1 MKNTMPNLK
10 TSLKMGF
17 ARKAEQMR
25 NTSCS
30 VLFFC
35 STLSIFAAA
44 PVAPIVP
51 WDSPEDN
58 GVLLHSGWQLR
69 DIPSLNCSDMN
80 TAGTTVSKA
89 AFVPSGWMQ
98 ATVPGTILACMVNN
112 GTFPDP
118 NYGKNMEIIQARFVN
133 TDYVYQTRF
142 QVQASCSGRR
152 IWLNYEGISRNA
164 IVFVNGTKV
173 GMINGVWTRGK
184 FDITSCVN
192 ADGKN
197 GLAVIIRKGTSS
209 SDNPDTDKGQGFSG
223 HNLQGNECHPAIPG
237 DGNGIYAEVYLTS
250 TGNIRIVDPFVS
262 SDLPLPATSPAKLT
276 IRTEL
281 QNLTATPQSGTVKGT
296 IGAIAFQQ
304 EVSLAPN
311 ATKTVT
317 FSPETHPGLSI
328 ASPRLWWPN
337 GYGDPNLHTLKL
349 AVQMKDASISDSKT
363 LNFGIR
369 EVTYDTS
376 GDPSNLK
383 IRVNGVPI
391 FCRGGNWMSPDL
403 FMRFDAVKA
412 DIDAR
417 FHKEMGFTMIRFWKG
432 QVPFRQAFEANDRYG
447 ILTWCEWNGLGGES
461 YTEHNMWGYGGIRN
475 PESIEGLRDMLKRV
489 RKHPS
494 VVIHVG
500 NNEQPSPPDGMALF
514 KAQMNELHP
523 DMLFV
528 DHSASLP
535 IHNYSGPWS
544 VTDPVWY
551 WNYGEKLGLYSEI
564 GLPHVLSIESM
575 RAMMPEADLWPIN
588 STGMW
593 SYHQIDSKNTDGNQY
608 LAKINTQYGPSKN
621 IEQFCAKAAALNYEN
636 NRAIMEGAANSMW
649 NRCGGVLLWMSKSAW
664 ANLNWSTYDYYY
676 GVDGTYFGNKKA
688 CEPLHIQWDIRNWN
702 VSVIN
707 ATLKTQSGLTAVA
720 EVYNSDAKLKS
731 TRSAPVNAAANSKT
745 AAFTIAKPDGLTPVH
760 FIKLLLKHGNDV
772 ISENFYWNGNTYL
785 DYTRLDSLPQ
795 ANLELSAKAKASGD
809 ETVVAAT
816 LCNATQSIAFMPRL
830 CLVRATSGKRVLPT
844 FYSDNY
850 RSLLPGERCTITMRC
865 KTADL
870 KGESPK
876 LNLDGYNITMKSL
889 ALSVASATRT
899 PANAG
904 PGIDPER
911 SSSHHAT
918 TTSTTADIDPDSPET
933 GGHAPASQVPGA
945 GRRDGGQLGRV
956 GPLARQPGCLRS
968 GERPSPVP
976 LAAR

>member
-1 MKNTMPNLK
+1 
-10 TSLKMGF
+10 
-17 ARKAEQMR
+17 
-25 NTSCS
+25 
-30 VLFFC
+30 
-35 STLSIFAAA
+35 
-44 PVAPIVP
+44 
-51 WDSPEDN
+51 
-58 GVLLHSGWQLR
+58 LR
-69 DIPSLNCSDMN
+69 DIPSLNYSDIN

-89 AFVPSGWMQ
+89 AFVPAGWMQ
-98 ATVPGTILACMVNN
+98 ATVPGTILACMVSN

-118 NYGKNMEIIQARFVN
+118 NYGKNMDIIRARFVN
-133 TDYVYQTRF
+133 TDYVYRTQF
-142 QVQASCSGRR
+142 QVPASCSGRR
-152 IWLNYEGISRNA
+152 IWLNFEGISRNA

-173 GMINGVWTRGK
+173 GVINGVWTRGK
-184 FDITSCVN
+184 FDITSCVT

-209 SDNPDTDKGQGFSG
+209 SDNADTDKGQGFSG
-223 HNLQGNECHPAIPG
+223 HNIQGNECHPAIPG

-281 QNLTATPQSGTVKGT
+281 QNLTATPQSGIVKGT

-304 EVSLAPN
+304 QVNLAPN
-311 ATKTVT
+311 ERRAIAFT
-317 FSPETHPGLSI
+317 PESHPVLSI
-328 ASPRLWWPN
+328 DAPKLWWPN
-337 GYGDPNLHTLKL
+337 GYGDPDLYTLNL

-363 LNFGIR
+363 LTFGIR

-376 GDPSNLK
+376 GEPSNLK
-383 IRVNGVPI
+383 ILVNGVPI

-417 FHKEMGFTMIRFWKG
+417 FHKELGFTMIRFWKG

-475 PESIEGLRDMLKRV
+475 PESIEGIRDMLKRV
-489 RKHPS
+489 RTHPS

-500 NNEQPSPPDGMALF
+500 NNEQPSPPDGIALF
-514 KAQMNELHP
+514 KTHMEELHP

-528 DHSASLP
+528 NHSAHLP

-544 VTDPVWY
+544 VQDPVWY
-551 WNYGEKLGLYSEI
+551 WNYTARLGLYSEI
-564 GLPHVLSIESM
+564 GLPHVLSVESM
-575 RAMMPEADLWPIN
+575 RAMMPAADLWPIN
-588 STGMW
+588 GTGMW
-593 SYHQIDSKNTDGNQY
+593 SYHQINAFNTDGDKY

-688 CEPLHIQWDIRNWN
+688 CEPLHIQWDLRNWT

-707 ATLKTQSGLTAVA
+707 ATLTDRTGLTAIAKVI
-720 EVYNSDAKLKS
+720 NSDSTQKS
-731 TRSAPVNAAANSKT
+731 LQSVALDAAANGKT
-745 AAFTIAKPDGLTPVH
+745 TAFTMKKPDDLSPVH
-760 FIKLLLKHGNDV
+760 FIWLQLKHGNEV
-772 ISENFYWNGNTYL
+772 ISENFYWNGTTYL
-785 DYTRLDSLPQ
+785 DYTHLDSLPPV
-795 ANLELSAKAKASGD
+795 NLDLSARATASGD
-809 ETVVAAT
+809 ETVIDAT
-816 LCNATQSIAFMPRL
+816 LRNASTTIAFMPRL
-830 CLVRATSGKRVLPT
+830 CLMRATSGERVLPT

-850 RSLLPGERCTITMRC
+850 RSLLPGECCNISLRF

-870 KGESPK
+870 NGENAK
-876 LNLDGYNITMKSL
+876 LNLDGYNIHMKSL
-889 ALSVASATRT
+889 SLT
-899 PANAG
+899 
-904 PGIDPER
+904 
-911 SSSHHAT
+911 
-918 TTSTTADIDPDSPET
+918 
-933 GGHAPASQVPGA
+933 
-945 GRRDGGQLGRV
+945 GRV
-956 GPLARQPGCLRS
+956 GLAGSDRES
-968 GERPSPVP
+968 GKQA
-976 LAAR
+976 LTF

>member
-1 MKNTMPNLK
+1 MKTTVPGLR
-10 TSLKMGF
+10 TQLKMGF
-17 ARKAEQMR
+17 CRKAERMR
-25 NTSCS
+25 YLLRPLLWICPVVTAC
-30 VLFFC
+30 
-35 STLSIFAAA
+35 AAS
-44 PVAPIVP
+44 PIAP

-58 GVLLHSGWQLR
+58 GILLHNDWQLH
-69 DIPSLNCSDMN
+69 DVPSLNFPDID
-80 TAGTTVSKA
+80 TAGIHVSKA
-89 AFVPSGWMQ
+89 AYAPSGWMK
-98 ATVPGTILACMVNN
+98 ASVPGTILACMVNN

-118 NYGKNMEIIQARFVN
+118 NFGKNMDIIRSRFVN
-133 TDYVYQTRF
+133 TDYVYQTKF
-142 QVQASCSGRR
+142 QVPESLAGRK
-152 IWLNYEGISRNA
+152 IWLNFEGISRNA
-164 IVFVNGTKV
+164 IVYVNGAKIGV
-173 GMINGVWTRGK
+173 INGVWTRGK
-184 FDITSCVN
+184 FDITAGATIGGN
-192 ADGKN
+192 N

-209 SDNPDTDKGQGFSG
+209 SDNADTDKGQGFSG

-250 TGNIRIVDPFVS
+250 TGNIRIVDPFVA

-276 IRTEL
+276 IMTEL
-281 QNLTATPQSGTVKGT
+281 RNLTATPQSGIVTGT
-296 IGAIAFQQ
+296 IGTITFQQ
-304 EVSLAPN
+304 NVSLAPN
-311 ATKTVT
+311 ETKTIT
-317 FSPETHPGLSI
+317 FSPDAHPGLSI
-328 ASPRLWWPN
+328 ASPKLWWPN
-337 GYGDPNLHTLKL
+337 GYGDPDLYTLNL

-363 LNFGIR
+363 LTFGIR

-376 GDPSNLK
+376 GEPSNLK
-383 IRVNGVPI
+383 ILVNGVPI

-475 PESIEGLRDMLKRV
+475 PESIEGIRDMLKRV

-500 NNEQPSPPDGMALF
+500 NNEQPSPPDGIALF
-514 KAQMNELHP
+514 KTHMEELHP

-528 DHSASLP
+528 DYSTALP

-544 VTDPVWY
+544 VSDPVWY

-588 STGMW
+588 GTGMW
-593 SYHQIDSKNTDGNQY
+593 SYRQIDSKNTDGNQY

-731 TRSAPVNAAANSKT
+731 THSATISAAANQKT
-745 AAFTIAKPDGLTPVH
+745 TAFTIAKPNGLSPVH
-760 FIKLLLKHGNDV
+760 FIRLLLKKGNNT
-772 ISENFYWNGNTYL
+772 ISENFYWNGNTYQ
-785 DYTRLDSLPQ
+785 DYTGLESLPKV
-795 ANLELSAKAKASGD
+795 NLDLSAQAKASGD
-809 ETVVAAT
+809 ETVIAAT
-816 LCNATQSIAFMPRL
+816 LRNATKSIAFMPRL

-844 FYSDNY
+844 YYSDNY

-865 KTADL
+865 KTAEL

-876 LNLDGYNITMKSL
+876 LNLDGYNIPVKSL
-889 ALSVASATRT
+889 ALSVVSATRT
-899 PANAG
+899 PASAG
-904 PGIDPER
+904 PGIDP
-911 SSSHHAT
+911 A
-918 TTSTTADIDPDSPET
+918 I
-933 GGHAPASQVPGA
+933 Q
-945 GRRDGGQLGRV
+945 
-956 GPLARQPGCLRS
+956 
-968 GERPSPVP
+968 
-976 LAAR
+976 

>member
-1 MKNTMPNLK
+1 MPYRL
-10 TSLKMGF
+10 SFVLF
-17 ARKAEQMR
+17 I
-25 NTSCS
+25 CS
-30 VLFFC
+30 VLWA
-35 STLSIFAAA
+35 FAAA
-44 PVAPIVP
+44 SAQSPAP

-58 GVLLHSGWQLR
+58 GVLLHSSWQLH
-69 DIPSLNCSDMN
+69 DIPSLKYSDIK

-89 AFVPSGWMQ
+89 TFVPDGWMQ
-98 ATVPGTILACMVNN
+98 ATVPGTILACMVSN

-118 NYGKNMEIIQARFVN
+118 NYGKNMDIIRARFVN
-133 TDYVYQTRF
+133 TDYVYRTQF
-142 QVQASCSGRR
+142 QVPASCSGRR
-152 IWLNYEGISRNA
+152 IWLNFEGISRNA
-164 IVFVNGTKV
+164 IVFVNGTNV
-173 GMINGVWTRGK
+173 GVINGVWARGK

-223 HNLQGNECHPAIPG
+223 HNIQGNECHPAIPG

-250 TGNIRIVDPFVS
+250 TGNIRIIDPFVA

-276 IRTEL
+276 ISTEL
-281 QNLTATPQSGTVKGT
+281 QNLTATPQSGIIKGT

-304 EVSLAPN
+304 QVNLAPN
-311 ATKTVT
+311 ERKTIAFT
-317 FSPETHPGLSI
+317 PISHPVLSI
-328 ASPRLWWPN
+328 DAPKLWWPN
-337 GYGDPNLHTLKL
+337 GYGAPDLYTLKL

-363 LNFGIR
+363 LTFGIR
-369 EVTYDTS
+369 DVTYDTS
-376 GDPSNLK
+376 GVPGNLK
-383 IRVNGVPI
+383 IQVNGVPI

-417 FHKEMGFTMIRFWKG
+417 FHKELGFTMIRFWKG

-475 PESIEGLRDMLKRV
+475 PESIEGIRDMLKRI
-489 RKHPS
+489 RTHPS

-500 NNEQPSPPDGMALF
+500 NNEQPSPPDGIALF
-514 KAQMNELHP
+514 KAHQEELHP

-528 DHSASLP
+528 DHSAHLP
-535 IHNYSGPWS
+535 IHNYSGPWA

-564 GLPHVLSIESM
+564 GLPHVLSVESM
-575 RAMMPEADLWPIN
+575 RAMMPAADLWPIN
-588 STGMW
+588 ETGMW
-593 SYHQIDSKNTDGNQY
+593 TYHQIIAHNTDGEKY
-608 LAKINTQYGPSKN
+608 LGKINAQYGPSTN
-621 IEQFCAKAAALNYEN
+621 IGQFCAKAAAFNYEN

-720 EVYNSDAKLKS
+720 EVYNSDAKLKATHS
-731 TRSAPVNAAANSKT
+731 ETIHAVANAKT
-745 AAFTIAKPDGLTPVH
+745 AAFTLARPDGLTPVH
-760 FIKLLLKHGNDV
+760 FIRLLLKNGSETL
-772 ISENFYWNGNTYL
+772 SENFYWNGNTYL
-785 DYTRLDSLPQ
+785 DYTSLESLPQ
-795 ANLELSAKAKASGD
+795 VSLDLSAKAGADGD
-809 ETVVAAT
+809 ETVIVAT
-816 LCNATQSIAFMPRL
+816 LRNATASIAFMPRL
-830 CLVRATSGKRVLPT
+830 CVVRAVSGDRVLPT

-850 RSLLPGERCTITMRC
+850 LSLLPGERCTITMRF
-865 KTADL
+865 KTSDL
-870 KGESPK
+870 KGENPK
-876 LNLDGYNITMKSL
+876 LNLDGYNITVKQ
-889 ALSVASATRT
+889 
-899 PANAG
+899 
-904 PGIDPER
+904 I
-911 SSSHHAT
+911 
-918 TTSTTADIDPDSPET
+918 
-933 GGHAPASQVPGA
+933 
-945 GRRDGGQLGRV
+945 QLKKQG
-956 GPLARQPGCLRS
+956 
-968 GERPSPVP
+968 
-976 LAAR
+976 

>member
-1 MKNTMPNLK
+1 
-10 TSLKMGF
+10 
-17 ARKAEQMR
+17 MR
-25 NTSCS
+25 YRSSFVLVICS
-30 VLFFC
+30 VLC
-35 STLSIFAAA
+35 AFASASA
-44 PVAPIVP
+44 QSPAP

-58 GVLLHSGWQLR
+58 GVMLHSGWQLH
-69 DIPSLNCSDMN
+69 DIPSLNYSDIK

-89 AFVPSGWMQ
+89 AFVPEGWMQ

-118 NYGKNMEIIQARFVN
+118 NYGKNMDIIRARFVN
-133 TDYVYQTRF
+133 TDYVYRTRF
-142 QVQASCSGRR
+142 QVPASCSGRR
-152 IWLNYEGISRNA
+152 IWLNFEGISRNA

-173 GMINGVWTRGK
+173 GVINGVWTRGK

-192 ADGKN
+192 ANGEN

-223 HNLQGNECHPAIPG
+223 HNIQGNECHPAIPG

-250 TGNIRIVDPFVS
+250 TGSIRIIDPFVVS
-262 SDLPLPATSPAKLT
+262 HLPLPATSPAKLT
-276 IRTEL
+276 ISAEL
-281 QNLTATPQSGTVKGT
+281 QNLTATPQSGIVKGT

-304 EVSLAPN
+304 QVSLAPN
-311 ATKTVT
+311 ERKTIAFT
-317 FSPETHPGLSI
+317 PESHPVLSI
-328 ASPRLWWPN
+328 DAPKLWWPN
-337 GYGDPNLHTLKL
+337 GYGAPDLYTLKL

-363 LNFGIR
+363 LTFGIR

-376 GDPSNLK
+376 GVPGNLK
-383 IRVNGVPI
+383 IQVNGVPI

-475 PESIEGLRDMLKRV
+475 PESTEGIRDMLKRI
-489 RKHPS
+489 RTHPS

-500 NNEQPSPPDGMALF
+500 NNEQPSPPDGIALF
-514 KAQMNELHP
+514 KTQQEELHP

-528 DHSASLP
+528 DHSAALP
-535 IHNYSGPWS
+535 IHNYSGPWA
-544 VTDPVWY
+544 VQDPVWY

-564 GLPHVLSIESM
+564 GLPHVLSVESM
-575 RAMMPEADLWPIN
+575 RTMMPATDLWPIN
-588 STGMW
+588 ETGMW
-593 SYHQIDSKNTDGNQY
+593 TYHQIIAHNTDGEKY
-608 LAKINTQYGPSKN
+608 LAKINTQYGPSTN
-621 IEQFCAKAAALNYEN
+621 IGQFCAKAAAFNYEN

-688 CEPLHIQWDIRNWN
+688 CEPLHIQWDSRNWN

-720 EVYNSDAKLKS
+720 EVYNSDAKMKATHS
-731 TRSAPVNAAANSKT
+731 ETIHAVANAKT
-745 AAFTIAKPDGLTPVH
+745 AAFTLARPDGLTPVH
-760 FIKLLLKHGNDV
+760 FIRLLLKNGSETL
-772 ISENFYWNGNTYL
+772 SENFYWNGNTYL
-785 DYTRLDSLPQ
+785 DYTSLDSLPQ
-795 ANLELSAKAKASGD
+795 VSLDLSAKTCVDGD
-809 ETVVAAT
+809 ETEIVAT
-816 LCNATQSIAFMPRL
+816 LRNATASIAFMPRL
-830 CLVRATSGKRVLPT
+830 CVVRAVSGERVLPT

-850 RSLLPGERCTITMRC
+850 LSLLPGERCTITMRF
-865 KTADL
+865 KTSDL
-870 KGESPK
+870 KGENPK
-876 LNLDGYNITMKSL
+876 LNLDGYNIIVKQ
-889 ALSVASATRT
+889 
-899 PANAG
+899 
-904 PGIDPER
+904 I
-911 SSSHHAT
+911 
-918 TTSTTADIDPDSPET
+918 
-933 GGHAPASQVPGA
+933 
-945 GRRDGGQLGRV
+945 QLKKQG
-956 GPLARQPGCLRS
+956 
-968 GERPSPVP
+968 
-976 LAAR
+976 